1 MNARL
6 WTLGAILTLLS
17 VTLPHTASADQT
29 DARLDALF
37 ETLRSSED
45 ALELRETE
53 AEIWE
58 IWYASGEAGV
68 DSLMETAA
76 DEVRAGDL
84 AAAEAIYTEV
94 IERLPEFSEGWN
106 RRATVRYYQGDY
118 EGSLDDI
125 EQTLRL
131 EPRHFGAIWGLGMI
145 LGLQRDFER
154 AILAF
159 ERLLEIKPNAQDAR
173 PRIELLK
180 QELAKQSV

>member
-1 MNARL
+1 MNGRL
-6 WTLGAILTLLS
+6 WTVCALLTLS
-17 VTLPHTASADQT
+17 SAMLPRVAAADQN
-29 DARLDALF
+29 DARLDGLF
-37 ETLRSSED
+37 ETLRTSED

-58 IWYASGEAGV
+58 IWYASGEAEV
-68 DSLMETAA
+68 DSLMTAAA
-76 DEVRAGDL
+76 DEVRGGDL
-84 AAAEAIYTEV
+84 AAAEAIYTEI
-94 IERLPEFSEGWN
+94 IERLPAFSEGWN